1 MYKPRQKGNK
11 TMKVNVNGL
20 RSRMAESL
28 SDLINKLD
36 RSIDSSGYVYV
47 ASRDIKNELD
57 ELRQTICLF
66 CHMYEDNDEL
76 FVEMPE
82 LAANIPRFTEGAVDD
97 LEQ

>member
-1 MYKPRQKGNK
+1 
-11 TMKVNVNGL
+11 MKVNVNGL

-28 SDLINKLD
+28 SGLINKLD

-47 ASRDIKNELD
+47 ESRDIKNELD

-66 CHMYEDNDEL
+66 CHMYEDDDEL
-76 FVEMPE
+76 FVAMSD
-82 LAANIPRFTEGAVDD
+82 LADGIPRFNEGAIDD